1 MHVHESSKEF
11 QISLDE
17 SFPSSNRLKTF
28 KTLPEFAHDSS
39 GFIAPP
45 RYHCFIFSLSQVGR
59 RLNYDVSAIGR
70 VRGCHT
76 SPRPETIRS
85 RGSKDLETKGNAK
98 KNLKRGGGK
107 IRNGAKIQGR
117 TSKGGNLL
125 SEEEK
130 KRRRAKGGRGER
142 MEWQRWTYVSR
153 VSSGR
158 RRFKLCRQ
166 QNGNEGCRMGN
177 GRRYEIER
185 ERAREDSANNSRAD
199 AAVVPFLSL
208 HPFVRGPLFTRPAGR
223 SSFSVFPRG
232 QKEG

>member
-45 RYHCFIFSLSQVGR
+45 RYHCFIFSLSQVRR

-98 KNLKRGGGK
+98 KNLKRG
-107 IRNGAKIQGR
+107 
-117 TSKGGNLL
+117 
-125 SEEEK
+125 EEK
-130 KRRRAKGGRGER
+130 FETEQKFKGEPPRGEPPLGRGEETEESKGR
-142 MEWQRWTYVSR
+142 EGGKEWSGSGGRTFPECHRGGGDLNCAGNKMEMR
-153 VSSGR
+153 VVEWETGGGM
-158 RRFKLCRQ
+158 K
-166 QNGNEGCRMGN
+166 
-177 GRRYEIER
+177 
-185 ERAREDSANNSRAD
+185 
-199 AAVVPFLSL
+199 
-208 HPFVRGPLFTRPAGR
+208 
-223 SSFSVFPRG
+223 
-232 QKEG
+232 

>member
-17 SFPSSNRLKTF
+17 SFPSSNRLTF

-70 VRGCHT
+70 CHT

-98 KNLKRGGGK
+98 KNLKRG
-107 IRNGAKIQGR
+107 
-117 TSKGGNLL
+117 
-125 SEEEK
+125 EEK
-130 KRRRAKGGRGER
+130 FETEQKFKGEPPKGETSSRKRRRNGGEQREGGGER

>member
-45 RYHCFIFSLSQVGR
+45 RYHCFIFSLSQVRR

-117 TSKGGNLL
+117 TSKGGT
-125 SEEEK
+125 SSR
-130 KRRRAKGGRGER
+130 KRRRNGGE
-142 MEWQRWTYVSR
+142 QRE
-153 VSSGR
+153 GGGG
-158 RRFKLCRQ
+158 K
-166 QNGNEGCRMGN
+166 NGV
-177 GRRYEIER
+177 
-185 ERAREDSANNSRAD
+185 
-199 AAVVPFLSL
+199 AAVD
-208 HPFVRGPLFTRPAGR
+208 VRFP
-223 SSFSVFPRG
+223 SVIG
-232 QKEG
+232 AAEI